1 MPFSRPTRP
10 ARHPGR
16 HAPPLRMPAL
26 LALASCGALA
36 GCGAAR
42 QAPAAESVLRAEAA
56 AQRAIA
62 DERALGARELPARTV
77 GVAPLDAPAGD
88 SNAVAIAYGVADL
101 LTTDLAQASQLRVVE
116 RLRTDAILRE
126 LRLAGSGQV
135 DSATAPRVGRLV
147 GARNLVLGSVRSA
160 GDRFTL
166 DARLADVTTGGV
178 RSGGSEEAS
187 LDQVLAAEAAL
198 AIEILESLGVTLTPA
213 ERTRIEQR
221 PTRNVGAFLAY
232 GRGVR
237 AEAAG
242 DWRAARD
249 HFRRAVTLDPS
260 FARARVRA
268 DRASA
273 MAAVRDVGDVRPSS
287 ALRAASLANAGV
299 NRPLNGALPPRTA
312 DAAFPLQQ
320 LVTLLLTVTVP

>member
-1 MPFSRPTRP
+1 MPFTRPTRP

-160 GDRFTL
+160 GDR
-166 DARLADVTTGGV
+166 
-178 RSGGSEEAS
+178 
-187 LDQVLAAEAAL
+187 
-198 AIEILESLGVTLTPA
+198 
-213 ERTRIEQR
+213 
-221 PTRNVGAFLAY
+221 
-232 GRGVR
+232 
-237 AEAAG
+237 
-242 DWRAARD
+242 
-249 HFRRAVTLDPS
+249 
-260 FARARVRA
+260 
-268 DRASA
+268 
-273 MAAVRDVGDVRPSS
+273 
-287 ALRAASLANAGV
+287 
-299 NRPLNGALPPRTA
+299 
-312 DAAFPLQQ
+312 
-320 LVTLLLTVTVP
+320 